1 MLRGLEEMRGS
12 VVNKHTHAHIE
23 MAWHIPIHKMRG
35 LRRIAIDAASK
46 ELDKKMKEQNNVEME
61 EVKEEVVEKE

>member
-1 MLRGLEEMRGS
+1 
-12 VVNKHTHAHIE
+12 
-23 MAWHIPIHKMRG
+23 MRG